1 MKILSLLLIVGA
13 FIMGMKDGGDVTGA
27 VVALLVFFAP
37 ILFERKGGKTNA
49 RKRNDN
55 QRGCFGHESRKV
67 FETTFKTAR

>member
-37 ILFERKGGKTNA
+37 ILFERKKVTKCTTRNA
-49 RKRNDN
+49 R
-55 QRGCFGHESRKV
+55 
-67 FETTFKTAR
+67 TAEHR